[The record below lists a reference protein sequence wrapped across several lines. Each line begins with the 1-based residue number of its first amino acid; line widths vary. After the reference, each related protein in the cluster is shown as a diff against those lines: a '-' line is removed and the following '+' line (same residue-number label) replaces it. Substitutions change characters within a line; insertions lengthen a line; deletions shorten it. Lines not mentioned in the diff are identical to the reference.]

1 MTYFIYK
8 IAISLQFNLTFNFF
22 LAGEGRALVRPFK
35 QCYVGTTHSRIKA
48 EEYFAEIQSGLI
60 DKNGAVKSIL
70 HIHTNMYIY

>member
-48 EEYFAEIQSGLI
+48 
-60 DKNGAVKSIL
+60 
-70 HIHTNMYIY
+70 